1 VTDRPPAVGQPRP
14 AAANG
19 VRTPGHGTR
28 RGTPPARGGWR
39 EGDPVGQR
47 RWVRL
52 ERPLELESGRHLPG
66 VRLAYQTWG
75 RLNPEGTNAVLVL
88 HALTGDAHLTGP
100 AGPGHPS
107 PGWWEGIVGP
117 GLALDTDRY
126 LVVAPNV
133 LGGCQGSTGP
143 SSNAPDGRPWGSRF
157 PRITL
162 RDTVRAEEALAD
174 ALGVGSWAAVIG
186 GSMGGMRALEWALTF
201 PARVERALVLA
212 CPAATTAWQIAWSA
226 PQLHAVRADPDWF
239 GGDYHST
246 GRAPTDGL
254 GVARR
259 IAHVTYR
266 GAREFDTRFGRSAQL
281 GEDPAVKGR
290 YAVESYLDHQAWK
303 LSRRFDPASYVLLT
317 EAMNGHDVGR
327 GRSGVAAA
335 LGGLPERT
343 LVAGVSSDHL
353 YPLAQ
358 QEEIARH
365 LPGRARVIDSPYGHD
380 GFLVE
385 TEQVSALVKELLAD
399 SG

>member
-1 VTDRPPAVGQPRP
+1 MGPARPRQDGPGPAP
-14 AAANG
+14 AHR
-19 VRTPGHGTR
+19 VPPGTR
-28 RGTPPARGGWR
+28 PTRGGWR
-39 EGDPVGQR
+39 EGDPVGRR
-47 RWVRL
+47 RWVGL
-52 ERPLELESGRHLPG
+52 EHPLELESGEHLPG

-75 RLNPEGTNAVLVL
+75 RLNSRRTNAVLVL

-100 AGPGHPS
+100 PGPGQPS

-117 GLALDTDRY
+117 GRALDTDRH

-174 ALGVGSWAAVIG
+174 ALGVDAWAAVIG
-186 GSMGGMRALEWALTF
+186 GSMGGMRAMEWALTH
-201 PARVERALVLA
+201 PGRVRRALLLA
-212 CPAATTAWQIAWSA
+212 CPAATTAWQIACAA

-246 GRAPTDGL
+246 GRAPVDGL

-266 GAREFDTRFGRSAQL
+266 GAEEFDARFGRAAQR
-281 GEDPAVKGR
+281 GEDPGAEGR

-303 LSRRFDPASYVLLT
+303 LARRFDPASYVLLT

-327 GRSGVAAA
+327 GRGGVAAA
-335 LGGLPERT
+335 LATLPERT
-343 LVAGVSSDHL
+343 IVAGIDSDHL
-353 YPLAQ
+353 YPLSQ
-358 QEEIARH
+358 QREIARH
-365 LPGRARVIDSPYGHD
+365 LPRPGQVRVIGSPHGHD

-385 TEQVSALVKELLAD
+385 TGQVAALVRELLAD
-399 SG
+399 G